1 MRTHSDRG
9 VAPGALGGSVT
20 WLTVG
25 QAAKHLGVAERTLR
39 RWATDGR
46 IPAYSTPG
54 GHRRFR
60 VADVEAF
67 LDDARVGVGESPRKS
82 HVLLIDDDERRRAS
96 VAYAL
101 ESEGCEVLEAA
112 HARDAF
118 EAVDAA
124 APDLIL
130 MNVAVD
136 GIDGIE
142 LLCKL
147 RDAHGLEAVS
157 VVMFTGRGRTAG
169 RDTGR
174 ARVAPPRPGPL
185 VDAARRVLAAAPA
198 PAARRS
204 HPQAG

>member
-1 MRTHSDRG
+1 MTTRSGDLGGSRE
-9 VAPGALGGSVT
+9 ALSGSVT

-39 RWATDGR
+39 RWANDGR
-46 IPAYSTPG
+46 LPAYSTPG

-67 LDDARVGVGESPRKS
+67 LEGARMDTQDAPQKS
-82 HVLLIDDDERRRAS
+82 QVLLIDDDERRRTS
-96 VAYAL
+96 IAYTL
-101 ESEGCEVLEAA
+101 EADGCDVLEAA
-112 HARDAF
+112 RARDAF

-142 LLCKL
+142 LLCRL

-157 VVMFTGRGRTAG
+157 VVMFTGRRRE

-174 ARVAPPRPGPL
+174 ARVASPQPTCL
-185 VDAARRVLAAAPA
+185 IEAARRVLAAAPT
-198 PAARRS
+198 PAA
-204 HPQAG
+204 

>member
-1 MRTHSDRG
+1 MTTHNGDQSASR
-9 VAPGALGGSVT
+9 AALDGSVT

-39 RWATDGR
+39 RWAKDGR
-46 IPAYSTPG
+46 LPAYSTPG

-67 LDDARVGVGESPRKS
+67 LDGARVGAEEVPRKA

-96 VAYAL
+96 VAYTL
-101 ESEGCEVLEAA
+101 ESDGCEVLEAT
-112 HARDAF
+112 HARDVF

-124 APDLIL
+124 PPDVIL

-142 LLCKL
+142 LLCRL

-157 VVMFTGRGRTAG
+157 VVMFTGRRRERDAG
-169 RDTGR
+169 K
-174 ARVAPPRPGPL
+174 ARVASARPGSL
-185 VDAARRVLAAAPA
+185 IEAARRVLAAAPTPA
-198 PAARRS
+198 P
-204 HPQAG
+204 

>member
-1 MRTHSDRG
+1 MTNQSGDPSASH
-9 VAPGALGGSVT
+9 GALGGSVT

-39 RWATDGR
+39 RWTKDGR
-46 IPAYSTPG
+46 LPAYSTPG

-67 LDDARVGVGESPRKS
+67 LENARTSTQDAPRKS
-82 HVLLIDDDERRRAS
+82 HVLLIDDDDRRRAS
-96 VAYAL
+96 VSYAL
-101 ESEGCEVLEAA
+101 EADGCEVLEAA
-112 HARDAF
+112 HASDAF
-118 EAVDAA
+118 DAVDEA

-142 LLCKL
+142 LLCRL

-157 VVMFTGRGRTAG
+157 VVMFTGRRREREPRKAN
-169 RDTGR
+169 
-174 ARVAPPRPGPL
+174 VASPRPARL
-185 VDAARRVLAAAPA
+185 IEAARRVLAAAPTT
-198 PAARRS
+198 AA
-204 HPQAG
+204 